1 MSAMAPR
8 ITLPRATRAAAMVP
22 QVAIHCIMR
31 PPWIWPGAPACSGN
45 TQFTIS
51 VAVSEIES
59 MVGTECRVS
68 LAFIYHAGHSKS
80 SRRSR
85 LGPLTS
91 AGPGPRVGATRRT
104 SEPHRRREG
113 PHGIRVLEEDE
124 VVHGADAGLHEKA
137 QPAERAGLPRPAQL
151 GPDALAGAADHGG
164 AQFQGARTRPLEPL
178 PPRERAGRWPHQ
190 PRVRAAL
197 RGHGTFADRAGGVQL
212 LRPRP
217 RHHGGAGARGQRG
230 AQEAVDAA
238 AARGQHPL
246 RLRDDRAE
254 GG

>member
-1 MSAMAPR
+1 MSSMAPR

-59 MVGTECRVS
+59 MIGTECRVS

-80 SRRSR
+80 GRWPR
-85 LGPLTS
+85 LGALTS
-91 AGPGPRVGATRRT
+91 DGPGPRVGATRRT

-124 VVHGADAGLHEKA
+124 DVHGAAARLHEQA
-137 QPAERAGLPRPAQL
+137 HPAERAGLPRPAQL

-164 AQFQGARTRPLEPL
+164 TQGQGARARPLEPL
-178 PPRERAGRWPHQ
+178 PPRERAGRRPPQ
-190 PRVRAAL
+190 TRVRAAL
-197 RGHGTFADRAGGVQL
+197 RGHGTLADRAGGVQL
-212 LRPRP
+212 LRPRH
-217 RHHGGAGARGQRG
+217 RQHGGAGALRHRG
-230 AQEAVDAA
+230 AQEAVDADA
-238 AARGQHPL
+238 T
-246 RLRDDRAE
+246 
-254 GG
+254 